1 LITRRRFLAAL
12 TASALPVPSGF
23 SREQPPV
30 RIAFLALSMPRDSQI
45 FEAFVR
51 NLKELGWVEGKNVEI
66 HFQPNATDDHLAP
79 LAAKAVQNKFAVIVT
94 VGSRATAAARAATGT
109 IPIVFGSAANPVE
122 QKFVRMLAK
131 PGGNVT
137 GVALTVQELGGK
149 RFQLLKEM
157 LPRSTRL
164 ARMYDSSSIADL
176 QRQIITADESA
187 ARVLGVQLKQFP
199 VTTLEH
205 IEAAFAAAARN
216 HVDGMHVTSG
226 PVLVS
231 HLISVSKLGLEYRIP
246 VLGPDARFAQAGTL
260 ASYGEDLNA
269 RYRRVALLVHKILR
283 GAKPADMPVEQPGV
297 FEFVLNLRTA
307 QALGIVL
314 PESIVL
320 QADRVIT

>member
-1 LITRRRFLAAL
+1 MITRRRFLAAL

-23 SREQPPV
+23 SRGQPAV
-30 RIAFLALSMPRDSQI
+30 RVAFLAVSMPRDSQI

-66 HFQPNATDDHLAP
+66 HFQPNATEDDLAP

-94 VGSRATAAARAATGT
+94 AGSRATAAARAATGT

-122 QKFVRMLAK
+122 QKFVRTLAR

-164 ARMYDSSSIADL
+164 ARMYDSSSIAGL

-199 VTTLEH
+199 VTTLQH

-226 PVLVS
+226 PVLVA

-246 VLGPDARFAQAGTL
+246 VLGPDVRFAQAGTL

-297 FEFVLNLRTA
+297 FEFALNLRTA